1 MCIRDRNKDKT
12 IIVQKGESILSK
24 CNDEGLDI
32 PFACLQGMCTTCIA
46 KVLEGK
52 TSYIEE
58 PDQDSL
64 SEEDIKNNK
73 VLLCVATPES
83 DLLIDEI
90 ED

>member
-1 MCIRDRNKDKT
+1 
-12 IIVQKGESILSK
+12 
-24 CNDEGLDI
+24 
-32 PFACLQGMCTTCIA
+32 MCTTCIA

-58 PDQDSL
+58 PDLDSL